1 MALTIA
7 LKLAETDLSE
17 VTNSTQTDVVLVEH
31 PVQPVNVEPVFA
43 AAVSVTCVAVLYVT
57 VPVKPFQVIVPVDAV
72 TVPEP
77 VPVILIVRVA
87 ASTKDRPKNS
97 TQLKTNTGKRY
108 PFLDNIIYPLFYQ
121 TFEL

>member
-1 MALTIA
+1 MALTIV

-17 VTNSTQTDVVLVEH
+17 VITITQTAVVLVEH
-31 PVQPVNVEPVFA
+31 PVQAVNVDPVFA
-43 AAVSVTCVAVLYVT
+43 VAVSVTCVALLYVT
-57 VPVKPFQVIVPVDAV
+57 VPVKPFQVIVPGDAV

-87 ASTKDRPKNS
+87 ASTKDRPNNS

-108 PFLDNIIYPLFYQ
+108 PFLDNIIYPRIS
-121 TFEL
+121 